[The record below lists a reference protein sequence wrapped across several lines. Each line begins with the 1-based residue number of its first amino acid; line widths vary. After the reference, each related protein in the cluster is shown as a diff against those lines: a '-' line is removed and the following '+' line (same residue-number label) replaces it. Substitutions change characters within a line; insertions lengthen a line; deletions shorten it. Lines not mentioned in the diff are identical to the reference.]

1 VCLSWSI
8 AISWMCLRS
17 WRGHGCSI
25 QTGVQSTH
33 WLNVRSRPLR
43 SAWQFGDVS
52 CKSVPYPLVLISEI
66 GMVLVTFSIPEYTE
80 AIVVSRIIGFTRV
93 LLGRDVVV
101 RFHAIQG
108 RPEGGYRQLD

>member
-1 VCLSWSI
+1 MGALKALGHTFGDDVSLVRLFDIRGNSFMLLGGIMHLSWSV

-25 QTGVQSTH
+25 QTGVQSTY

-52 CKSVPYPLVLISEI
+52 CKSVPYPPCFDI
-66 GMVLVTFSIPEYTE
+66 
-80 AIVVSRIIGFTRV
+80 
-93 LLGRDVVV
+93 
-101 RFHAIQG
+101 
-108 RPEGGYRQLD
+108 